1 MYQWRQCKCICH
13 SKYFNEEVTM
23 NTTMPNDPKF
33 NEYYH
38 KHLQYL
44 KLAGLRPKT
53 TEAYSRAIRRIG
65 NYFDCRIDTLSNDQ
79 LLDYFNDLL
88 DSHSWSAVKLD
99 LYGLKFFYSRVLKKT
114 WEDIPLIKPPKVSR
128 IPDILS
134 VEQLHQLVAATA
146 KLSYRVFFF
155 TAYSMGLRLG
165 EGIALEV
172 GDIDTNT
179 MRVHIRNAK
188 GNKDRLVPLPE
199 KTLHILRNFWAVHQH
214 PRFLFPNR
222 KRGLKNAHLLETP
235 LDRGGIQTAMKA
247 VVKQLGIKKNSCHS
261 LRHSYATHL
270 LEAGVDLVELQ
281 QILGHVSILT
291 TSRYTHLTTVTNNNA
306 RQAVNSLTDTFD
318 IIWEEVS

>member
-1 MYQWRQCKCICH
+1 
-13 SKYFNEEVTM
+13 M
-23 NTTMPNDPKF
+23 NTTMPNDPQF

-53 TEAYSRAIRRIG
+53 IEAYSRAIRRIG

-222 KRGLKNAHLLETP
+222 KRGLKNAHLVETP

-247 VVKQLGIKKNSCHS
+247 VVKQLGIKKISCHS